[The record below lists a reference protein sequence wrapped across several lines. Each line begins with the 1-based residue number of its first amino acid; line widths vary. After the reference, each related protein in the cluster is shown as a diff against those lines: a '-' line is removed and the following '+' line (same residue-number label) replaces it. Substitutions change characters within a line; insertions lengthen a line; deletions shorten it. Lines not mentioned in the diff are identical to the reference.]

1 MVEDLVV
8 SNQVEM
14 VEIVKFLE
22 VALLY
27 VMLVVQNGKVIVD
40 VMLEE

>member
-1 MVEDLVV
+1 MVEDRVV